1 MKTNLNNRKLID
13 KNYFKECYKT
23 GGTNMSKNVAV
34 ITGAS
39 SGLGMEFAFQIDLL
53 FTKIDEIWLIA
64 RRKERLVELS
74 KLLETKT
81 KVIPMD
87 VANKEDMDRFY
98 ALLKQEKPKIR
109 MLINCAGYGLMGK
122 VSDIPIVKQLGM
134 IDVNVRAL
142 TNMTYAC
149 LPYLTKH
156 TRIIQL
162 ASAAAFLPQKNF
174 AVYAAGKS
182 YVLSFSRALAEELR
196 QKHIYV
202 TAVCPGPVATEF
214 FDHADTYG
222 HSLLM
227 KEKTMVTP
235 DRVVKQALHD
245 SHRKKQVSVC
255 SPLMKAF
262 MLATKILPHRLFFFT
277 MRFLK

>member
-1 MKTNLNNRKLID
+1 
-13 KNYFKECYKT
+13 
-23 GGTNMSKNVAV
+23 MSKNIAV

-39 SGLGMEFAFQIDLL
+39 SGMGMEFAFQIDCLY
-53 FTKIDEIWLIA
+53 TKLDEIWLIA
-64 RRKERLVELS
+64 RREERLTELS

-81 KVIPMD
+81 RIIPMD
-87 VANKEDMDRFY
+87 VTDKEKMDAFY
-98 ALLKQEKPKIR
+98 ALLKKEHPKIR
-109 MLINCAGYGLMGK
+109 ILINCAGFGLMGK
-122 VSDIPIVKQLGM
+122 VQDIPIRRQLDM

-149 LPYLTKH
+149 LPYVTKNG
-156 TRIIQL
+156 RIIQL

-174 AVYAAGKS
+174 AVYAASKS
-182 YVLSFSRALAEELR
+182 YVLSFSRALAEELKP
-196 QKHIYV
+196 KHIYV

-222 HSLLM
+222 HSLLI
-227 KEKTMVTP
+227 KEKTMVTA
-235 DRVVKQALHD
+235 DRVVKQALFD
-245 SHRKKQVSVC
+245 SHRKKQISVC

-262 MLATKILPHRLFFFT
+262 MLVTKILPHKFIFFV

>member
-1 MKTNLNNRKLID
+1 
-13 KNYFKECYKT
+13 
-23 GGTNMSKNVAV
+23 MSKNIAV

-39 SGLGMEFAFQIDLL
+39 SGMGMEFAFQIDCLY
-53 FTKIDEIWLIA
+53 TKLDEIWLIA
-64 RRKERLVELS
+64 RREERLTELS

-81 KVIPMD
+81 RIIPMD
-87 VANKEDMDRFY
+87 VTDKEKMDAFY
-98 ALLKQEKPKIR
+98 ALLKKEHPKIR
-109 MLINCAGYGLMGK
+109 ILINCAGFGLMGK
-122 VSDIPIVKQLGM
+122 VQDIPIRRQLDM

-149 LPYLTKH
+149 LPYVAKNG
-156 TRIIQL
+156 RIIQL

-174 AVYAAGKS
+174 AVYAASKS
-182 YVLSFSRALAEELR
+182 YVLSFSRALAEELKP
-196 QKHIYV
+196 KHIYV

-227 KEKTMVTP
+227 KEKTMVTA
-235 DRVVKQALHD
+235 DRVVKQALFD
-245 SHRKKQVSVC
+245 SHRKKQISVC

-262 MLATKILPHRLFFFT
+262 MLVTKILPHKFIFFV

>member
-1 MKTNLNNRKLID
+1 MR
-13 KNYFKECYKT
+13 
-23 GGTNMSKNVAV
+23 SKNIVI

-39 SGLGMEFAFQIDLL
+39 SGMGKEFAFQIDCL

-64 RRKERLVELS
+64 RRKDRLRELS
-74 KLLETKT
+74 RNLETKT
-81 KVIPMD
+81 RILSMD
-87 VANKEDMDRFY
+87 VSDKEDMEDFY
-98 ALLKQEKPKIR
+98 ALLQEEQPKIR
-109 MLINCAGYGLMGK
+109 MLINCAGYGLMGR
-122 VSDIPIVKQLGM
+122 VSDIPIAKQLGM

-142 TNMTYAC
+142 TDMTYAC
-149 LPYLTKH
+149 LPYLAKH
-156 TRIIQL
+156 ARIIQL

-196 QKHIYV
+196 PKKISV
-202 TAVCPGPVATEF
+202 TAVCPGPVETEF

-227 KEKTMVTP
+227 KEKTIVSA
-235 DRVVKQALHD
+235 DRVVKKALYD
-245 SHRKKQVSVC
+245 SLKGRQISVC
-255 SPLMKAF
+255 SPLMQAF
-262 MLATKILPHRLFFFT
+262 MLICKILPHKFIFFV

>member
-1 MKTNLNNRKLID
+1 
-13 KNYFKECYKT
+13 
-23 GGTNMSKNVAV
+23 MSKNIAV

-39 SGLGMEFAFQIDLL
+39 SGMGMEFAFQIDCLY
-53 FTKIDEIWLIA
+53 TKLDEIWLIA
-64 RRKERLVELS
+64 RREERLTELS

-81 KVIPMD
+81 RIIPMD
-87 VANKEDMDRFY
+87 VTDKEKMDAFY
-98 ALLKQEKPKIR
+98 ALLKKEHPKIR
-109 MLINCAGYGLMGK
+109 ILINCAGFGLMGK
-122 VSDIPIVKQLGM
+122 VQDIPIRRQLDM

-149 LPYLTKH
+149 LPYVTKNG
-156 TRIIQL
+156 RIIQL

-174 AVYAAGKS
+174 AVYAASKS
-182 YVLSFSRALAEELR
+182 YVLSFSRALAEELKP
-196 QKHIYV
+196 KHIYV

-227 KEKTMVTP
+227 KEKTMVTA
-235 DRVVKQALHD
+235 DRVVKQALFD
-245 SHRKKQVSVC
+245 SHRKKQISVC

-262 MLATKILPHRLFFFT
+262 MLVTKILPHKFIFFV